1 MAPHLTNREITQMNF
16 TPTYTVTLTDAER
29 IALKIALDRSLTKYR
44 DNPPHFDVGAAPPD
58 STIGMQRDLLAGL
71 DAIGLGNRRGS
82 DKFKLVMVR
91 CA

>member
-1 MAPHLTNREITQMNF
+1 MNF
-16 TPTYTVTLTDAER
+16 VPTYTVTLTDAER
-29 IALKIALDRSLTKYR
+29 IAVKIALGRSLTEYR
-44 DNPPHFDVGAAPPD
+44 DNPPHFNVDTAPAD

-91 CA
+91 S